1 MTEYSINVS
10 EVEEL
15 QMTSKLVELE
25 QMFTRAQSTIMQGG
39 SVYLVRQNAD
49 GSKYKF
55 DELTT
60 EDEIGNYKETVFKYL

>member
-25 QMFTRAQSTIMQGG
+25 QMFTRAQSIIMQGG